1 MDNTNFDELNKQAA
15 EDASSFL
22 SEISGMKAD
31 TEINTEKPKRGRK
44 PKKDVPTPDEI
55 QQMSDE
61 EIIEE
66 TDSETLDMFNEF
78 SNFLEMKT
86 DILPD
91 DGVKEVAP
99 TGVDILDAVLGG
111 GFAIG
116 AFNIVVG
123 QPGSGKS
130 MIAIQTIGNM
140 QRKYNTPFASFL
152 DSEEATTVQRLKKLG
167 VNRPAIKPY
176 TDITIEKIF
185 KFLEGLCIFKEEKKL
200 IDMPAIVV
208 WDSIANTLSQK
219 ERETEDI
226 NSVIGYKARLL
237 SILVPKYVSKLANYN
252 ICLLA
257 VNQLRDNL
265 AMGQFAPAP
274 DLKFMTSSKQMPGGN
289 VLKFNAFHLV
299 EMKVKSA
306 LKPEKYG
313 FDGIISRAKCVKN
326 KLFRPNVEV
335 EIVGDFTHGFT
346 NFWTNYN
353 FLVETKRM
361 KTGAW
366 NYLVNLPEVKFRTKE
381 ALNMYESDPK
391 FKEAFDE
398 AANDAI
404 KIDII
409 EKYN

>member
-1 MDNTNFDELNKQAA
+1 
-15 EDASSFL
+15 
-22 SEISGMKAD
+22 
-31 TEINTEKPKRGRK
+31 
-44 PKKDVPTPDEI
+44 
-55 QQMSDE
+55 
-61 EIIEE
+61 
-66 TDSETLDMFNEF
+66 
-78 SNFLEMKT
+78 
-86 DILPD
+86 
-91 DGVKEVAP
+91 
-99 TGVDILDAVLGG
+99 
-111 GFAIG
+111 
-116 AFNIVVG
+116 
-123 QPGSGKS
+123 
-130 MIAIQTIGNM
+130 MIAIQTMGNV
-140 QRKYNTPFASFL
+140 QRKYKTPFTAFL
-152 DSEEATTVQRLKKLG
+152 DSEEATTVKRLSKLG
-167 VNRPAIKPY
+167 VNSPAVKPY

-185 KFLEGLCIFKEEKKL
+185 KFLEGLCIFKEEKNM
-200 IDMPAIVV
+200 IDIPAIVV

-237 SILVPKYVSKLANYN
+237 SILVPKYISKLANYN

-313 FDGIISRAKCVKN
+313 FEGIISRAKCVKN

-366 NYLVNLPEVKFRTKE
+366 NYLINLPESKFRTKE
-381 ALNMYESDPK
+381 AINLYKTDKK

-398 AANDAI
+398 AASDAI

>member
-1 MDNTNFDELNKQAA
+1 MDDTNFDELNKEVS
-15 EDASSFL
+15 EDASAFL
-22 SEISGMKAD
+22 SEISEMKAD
-31 TEINTEKPKRGRK
+31 IEISSEKPKL
-44 PKKDVPTPDEI
+44 KKKSKTDIPTPEEV
-55 QQMSDE
+55 QQMSDD
-61 EIIEE
+61 EIVNE

-99 TGVDILDAVLGG
+99 TGVDILDAILGG

-140 QRKYNTPFASFL
+140 QHKYNTPFTSFL
-152 DSEEATTVQRLKKLG
+152 DSEEATTVQRLMKLG
-167 VNRPAIKPY
+167 VNKPAIKPY

-185 KFLEGLCIFKEEKKL
+185 KFIEGLCIFKEEKKL
-200 IDMPAIVV
+200 VDMPAIVV

-219 ERETEDI
+219 ERETDDV

-257 VNQLRDNL
+257 VNQLRDVL
-265 AMGQFAPAP
+265 AMGQFAPAR
-274 DLKFMTSSKQMPGGN
+274 DLKFMSSTKQMPGGN

-299 EMKVKSA
+299 EMKVKTA

-313 FDGIISRAKCVKN
+313 FEGIISKVKCVKN

-366 NYLVNLPEVKFRTKE
+366 NSLNNLSEVKFRTKE
-381 ALNMYESDPK
+381 AIEMYKTNSK

-398 AANDAI
+398 AAKDAI